1 MGQMMQ
7 RFQTSARHTVQRLF
21 EPVDAA
27 SLAVFRIAVGALL
40 LWEVTRFFRFGWIEQ
55 QFIEPQFHFTY
66 FGFEWVRPLPA
77 VGMYTLFVFLGVC
90 AVGML
95 LGLYYRICTALF
107 CAGFS
112 YVFLIDQA
120 LYLNHFYLICL
131 ITFLLVFI
139 PANCTWSLDAVRNRT
154 LRCNVVP
161 RWALSL
167 LRVQIG
173 IIYFYAGLAKLN
185 NDWLRG
191 EPMREWLAELAPGSI
206 LSTQAV
212 AHFLSY
218 GGVLFDLLVVPLLL
232 WRRTR
237 LFALAVAVAFHVG
250 NHFLFQIGVF
260 PWFMIAATLLFLE
273 PGWPRRLLH
282 FDLSARDALSQPA
295 RRRRRRTV
303 GLIGVYLLL
312 QSLIPLRHHLYPG
325 NPSWTEEGH
334 RFAWHMKLRSKQAD
348 ALFFVHDG
356 SASETFRFDA
366 WAFLEPWQYDKMAG
380 RPDMILQM
388 AHFIASDFRTDS
400 DKPISVHAEVVASLN
415 SRPAQLLVNPNV
427 DLASEPR
434 SLRHASW
441 INLLAT
447 DFDVSHRSG
456 RSRTVVARQL
466 TP

>member
-1 MGQMMQ
+1 MGSVMQ
-7 RFQTSARHTVQRLF
+7 GFPTLTRDIVQRLF

-27 SLAVFRIAVGALL
+27 SLAVFRIAVGGLL
-40 LWEVTRFFRFGWIEQ
+40 LWEVTRFFRFGWIDQ
-55 QFIEPQFHFTY
+55 QFIEPRFHFTY

-77 VGMYTLFVFLGVC
+77 VGMYTLFVLLGVC

-107 CAGFS
+107 CIGFS

-139 PANCTWSLDAVRNRT
+139 PANCTWSLDAGCNRT

-167 LRVQIG
+167 LRAQIG
-173 IIYFYAGLAKLN
+173 IVYFYAGLAKLN

-191 EPMREWLAELAPGSI
+191 EPMREWLAELAPASI
-206 LSTQAV
+206 LSTQAA
-212 AHFLSY
+212 AHFFSY
-218 GGVLFDLLVVPLLL
+218 GGMLFDLLVVPLLL

-237 LFALAVAVAFHVG
+237 PFALAVAAAFHAG

-273 PGWPRRLLH
+273 PEWPRRMLR
-282 FDLSARDALSQPA
+282 FDPSARDAASQPA
-295 RRRRRRTV
+295 RRNRRRTV
-303 GLIGVYLLL
+303 GLISAYLLL
-312 QSLIPLRHHLYPG
+312 QLLIPLRHHLYPG

-334 RFAWHMKLRSKQAD
+334 RFAWHMKLRSKRAD
-348 ALFFVHDG
+348 ALFFVHDVSTG
-356 SASETFRFDA
+356 ETFQFDA
-366 WAFLEPWQYDKMAG
+366 WAFLRPWQYDRMAG

-388 AHFIASDFRTDS
+388 AHFIASDFRGHS
-400 DKPISVHAEVVASLN
+400 GRPVAVHAEVVASLN
-415 SRPAQLLVNPNV
+415 SRPAQLLVNPRVN
-427 DLASEPR
+427 LANEPR
-434 SLRHASW
+434 SLCHASW
-441 INLLAT
+441 INLLTT
-447 DFDVSHRSG
+447 DFDVSRLSD
-456 RSRTVVARQL
+456 RSRDIAARRV